1 MARFAAALDAAGL
14 GLRAAL
20 PIARYDAAVPE
31 PWRSAALHP
40 RARSA
45 VVIASGGRAL
55 WDAFARAPEFG
66 AVADPLDA
74 YTRRVTEAAAAELDA
89 SFAQRADERR
99 PAGGAIALFA
109 FERRGGVYADFVELG
124 RLAGLGASSRLRLLL
139 HPIYGPWM
147 SLRALVLMGA
157 EWEVGAPL
165 AFDPC
170 RDCPA
175 PCAEAS
181 TPEAARR
188 ACVVG
193 PEHVYGDAA
202 LAHHAHFSPGLRA
215 R

>member
-1 MARFAAALDAAGL
+1 MN
-14 GLRAAL
+14 LRAAL
-20 PIARYDAAVPE
+20 SIDRYDAAVPE
-31 PWRSAALHP
+31 PRRSAALHP

-66 AVADPLDA
+66 AVEHPLDT
-74 YTRRVTEAAAAELDA
+74 YTQRVTEAAAAQLE
-89 SFAQRADERR
+89 
-99 PAGGAIALFA
+99 PGAVTLFA

-124 RLAGLGASSRLRLLL
+124 RLAGFGAPSRLRLLL

-147 SLRALVLMGA
+147 SLRAIVLAGA
-157 EWEVGAPL
+157 QWEEGVPL

-170 RDCPA
+170 RGCPA
-175 PCAEAS
+175 PCAAAS
-181 TPEAARR
+181 THEAARR

-193 PEHVYGDAA
+193 PEHVYGEAA
-202 LAHHAHFSPGLRA
+202 LAHHAHFSSGLRA